1 VSTVTEDALAQPD
14 TSADT
19 ATGTQIRRATAE
31 DLDGIT
37 RVYDQYIV
45 DSAVSFDTEPW
56 SRAKRLAW
64 WEDHQGHPRL
74 VVLVAESAGAVV
86 GAAYSSWYRPR
97 TAYERSLETSI
108 VLDRAHLGLGVGT
121 RLYGALLDELAAA
134 GTHRAYA
141 VVTLPNDASVALHH
155 RLGFRDVGVED
166 ECGWKLGRYW
176 STLTLE
182 RRFD

>member
-1 VSTVTEDALAQPD
+1 MTEP
-14 TSADT
+14 T
-19 ATGTQIRRATAE
+19 IRRATEA

-45 DSAVSFDTEPW
+45 GSAVSFDVEPW
-56 SRAKRLAW
+56 PRERRLAW
-64 WEDHQGHPRL
+64 WEDHQGHDRL
-74 VVLVAESAGAVV
+74 VVLVAEAEGDVV
-86 GAAYSSWYRPR
+86 GAAYSSWYRPKV
-97 TAYERSLETSI
+97 AYERSVETSI
-108 VLDRAHLGLGVGT
+108 VLDRDWIGRRLGSA
-121 RLYGALLDELAAA
+121 LYRALLDELAAA

-182 RRFD
+182 RRFDAD

>member
-1 VSTVTEDALAQPD
+1 MTDPLVRPATED
-14 TSADT
+14 
-19 ATGTQIRRATAE
+19 

-45 DSAVSFDTEPW
+45 DSPVSFDVEPW
-56 SRAKRLAW
+56 PRERRLAW

-74 VVLVAESAGAVV
+74 VVLVAEVDGAVV
-86 GAAYSSWYRPR
+86 GAAYSSWYRPKV
-97 TAYERSLETSI
+97 AYQRSVETSI
-108 VLDRAHLGLGVGT
+108 VLDGAWTGRGLGR
-121 RLYGALLDELAAA
+121 RLYGALLDQLAGA

-166 ECGWKLGRYW
+166 ESGWKLGRYW
-176 STLTLE
+176 STITLE
-182 RRFD
+182 KRFDDA